1 MIAPLEQQSL
11 GRRIAFTF
19 IIVIILLLVL
29 AFIGW
34 STGGW
39 NTGPEAY
46 GLMSAEEPLTASK
59 YDARI
64 IELDRQ
70 AADNAYREHI
80 EKLFAVWM
88 RDDTGQ
94 PARAAAGA
102 HHGRKA
108 YIDVQKAID
117 KREKELQKLRE
128 LSPQN

>member
-1 MIAPLEQQSL
+1 VSHKI
-11 GRRIAFTF
+11 IVTF
-19 IIVIILLLVL
+19 IIVVIIILLLAL
-29 AFIGW
+29 AGW
-34 STGGW
+34 ISGGW
-39 NTGPEAY
+39 NTGPEGY

-59 YDARI
+59 YDTRI
-64 IELDRQ
+64 IELDRE

-80 EKLFAVWM
+80 ERLFAVWM